1 MTPNFFTIAAL
12 LASAAAGILFYL
24 RLELWGI
31 VAVALN
37 AFCDAMDGAV
47 AREMKIQS
55 NRGDFLD
62 HAVDR
67 YADIFIITGI
77 FAGGL
82 VPWQIGVFA
91 LTGVLMSSYLGTQA
105 QAVGVGRYYGGLL
118 GRADRLVLIMV
129 VGIIDLLVP
138 MSLYGLTLAWLAA
151 GALRRFRAYHR
162 IPAVRVCVG
171 EGGVISLSLTS
182 SGAVSWTGHYL
193 PGQDRVV
200 QGFVSS
206 CAFRIAALTI
216 RAPAARSGL
225 RYFRAHRKKCKK
237 GRCCG
242 LFTRGGQM
250 FWVNG
255 PETK

>member
-1 MTPNFFTIAAL
+1 MTLDQYRSHAKVYFDPLVSIAIKCRMTPNFFTLAAF
-12 LASAAAGILFYL
+12 LASAAAGFLFYF

-31 VAVALN
+31 TAVALN

-55 NRGDFLD
+55 KRGDFLD

-118 GRADRLVLIMV
+118 GRADRLVLILV
-129 VGIIDLLVP
+129 VGVIDLIIPTNFHGLGWLGWLMVLFGIFGHITAFQRF
-138 MSLYGLTLAWLAA
+138 LYVWAK
-151 GALRRFRAYHR
+151 
-162 IPAVRVCVG
+162 V
-171 EGGVISLSLTS
+171 E
-182 SGAVSWTGHYL
+182 
-193 PGQDRVV
+193 
-200 QGFVSS
+200 
-206 CAFRIAALTI
+206 
-216 RAPAARSGL
+216 
-225 RYFRAHRKKCKK
+225 
-237 GRCCG
+237 
-242 LFTRGGQM
+242 
-250 FWVNG
+250 
-255 PETK
+255 